1 MRLLLAKGT
10 PPWATILRT
19 GNGEPAYKIKEIDSS
34 SLTGG
39 STTAIYKIPLGQGV
53 RVEPDQSQYMA
64 FFLPIIRAKQLTN
77 LTDLVYAF
85 NNSIA
90 STKRMPNLTIA
101 ELATVKIRLLHSDEY
116 TVSGQFIKVDNFYK
130 KEGLGRWYGR
140 DRIWTG
146 PDGIRYRWKIKDT
159 KPELYLNDG
168 DKRLVAKFHREH
180 SGFFSTREA
189 CPASLEFFGQ
199 PTPELIDMIVITFV
213 HLEKRRAEDEEF
225 EKEMLKESLKE
236 GLKEGLSG

>member
-1 MRLLLAKGT
+1 MRLLPAKGT

-53 RVEPDQSQYMA
+53 RVEPDQ
-64 FFLPIIRAKQLTN
+64 T
-77 LTDLVYAF
+77 
-85 NNSIA
+85 
-90 STKRMPNLTIA
+90 STKRMPNLTTA

-116 TVSGQFIKVDNFYK
+116 TVNGQFIKVDNFYK

-199 PTPELIDMIVITFV
+199 PTPELVDMIVITFV
-213 HLEKRRAEDEEF
+213 HLEKRRAKDEEF